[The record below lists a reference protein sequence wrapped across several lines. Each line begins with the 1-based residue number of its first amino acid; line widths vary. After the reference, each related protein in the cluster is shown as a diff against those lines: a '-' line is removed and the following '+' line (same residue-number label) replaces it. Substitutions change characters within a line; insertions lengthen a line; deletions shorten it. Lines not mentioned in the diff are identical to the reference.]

1 MHRDNIPSLSA
12 AKIDICALAN
22 NRVLDWGYAGL
33 IEILES
39 LDGAN
44 IKTLRAGQ
52 NCVQA
57 QVPAMKSVP
66 GKGRVMVFAFGL
78 GTNGIPSSWGAADNR
93 PGVNLLN

>member
-1 MHRDNIPSLSA
+1 MHPDNISSLSA
-12 AKIDICALAN
+12 AKIDICALTN
-22 NRVLDWGYAGL
+22 NHVLDWGYAGL
-33 IEILES
+33 IETLES

-44 IKTLRAGQ
+44 IKTVGAGL

-66 GKGRVMVFAFGL
+66 GKGSVMAFAFGL